1 MVRTIAFASGKGGV
15 GKTSISVNCAIT
27 LVRMGY
33 KVALLDA
40 DFGMANSHIMM
51 DQKVEYTLQDLLE
64 NGKSLD
70 DIICDTPSGVKL
82 IPGGSGV
89 IELLNLD
96 SSRRWEI
103 IKSLSPLEEQLDF
116 LLVDTPAGGSDA
128 SIEFA
133 SACNN
138 VVVVLV
144 GEPTSFMDAY
154 SFIKAIHME
163 KNYNRISV
171 LVNLASSSKDA
182 KSSFDSFKSI
192 VTKFLDIQLDY
203 VGWLPN
209 SNVLKNSILARK
221 PVALATTPQDKVL
234 NQGVTQIS
242 DAIIQLEP
250 QTSNGVEF
258 FKTQGS

>member
-70 DIICDTPSGVKL
+70 DIIYDTPSGVKL

-133 SACNN
+133 AACNN

-171 LVNLASSSKDA
+171 LVNLASCSKDA

>member
-33 KVALLDA
+33 NVGLFDA
-40 DFGMANSHIMM
+40 DFGMANTHIMM
-51 DQKVEYTLQDLLE
+51 DQKVEHTLQDLLE
-64 NGKSLD
+64 NGKSID

-103 IKSLSPLEEQLDF
+103 IKSLHPLEEQLDF

-133 SACNN
+133 AACNN

-154 SFIKAIHME
+154 SFIKAIHLE
-163 KNYNRISV
+163 KNYDSVSV
-171 LVNLASSSKDA
+171 LVNLAASAIDA

-192 VTKFLDIQLDY
+192 VTKFLDIQLEY

-221 PVALATTPQDKVL
+221 PVALAKNTQDKIL
-234 NQGVTQIS
+234 IQGLKQIS
-242 DAIIQLEP
+242 DTIIQLDP

-258 FKTQGS
+258 FKT

>member
-33 KVALLDA
+33 RVALLDA

-51 DQKVEYTLQDLLE
+51 DQKVEHTLQDLLE
-64 NGKSLD
+64 NGRSID
-70 DIICDTPSGVKL
+70 DIICDTPSGLKL

-89 IELLNLD
+89 IELLNLN

-103 IKSLSPLEEQLDF
+103 IKSLAPLEEQLDF
-116 LLVDTPAGGSDA
+116 LLVDTPAGGSDS

-133 SACNN
+133 AACNN
-138 VVVVLV
+138 VVVVLI

-154 SFIKAIHME
+154 SFIKAIHLE
-163 KNYNRISV
+163 KNYDSVSV
-171 LVNLASSSKDA
+171 LVNLASSSKEA
-182 KSSFDSFKSI
+182 KNSFDSFKSI
-192 VTKFLDIQLDY
+192 VTKFLDIQLEY

-209 SNVLKNSILARK
+209 SNVLKSSILARK
-221 PVALATTPQDKVL
+221 PVALATTPLDKTL
-234 NQGVTQIS
+234 NQGLKQIS

-258 FKTQGS
+258 FKE

>member
-33 KVALLDA
+33 KVALFDA

-51 DQKVEYTLQDLLE
+51 DQKVEHTLQDLLE
-64 NGKSLD
+64 NGQSIE
-70 DIICDTPSGVKL
+70 DIICDTPSGLKL

-116 LLVDTPAGGSDA
+116 LIVDTPAGGSDA

-133 SACNN
+133 AACNN

-154 SFIKAIHME
+154 SFIKAIHLE
-163 KNYNRISV
+163 KSYESVSV
-171 LVNLASSSKDA
+171 LVNLASSSKEA
-182 KSSFDSFKSI
+182 KASFDSFKTI
-192 VTKFLDIQLDY
+192 VTKFLDIQLEY

-209 SNVLKNSILARK
+209 SNVLKSSILARK
-221 PVALATTPQDKVL
+221 PVALARTPQDKTFNL
-234 NQGVTQIS
+234 GLKQIS
-242 DAIIQLEP
+242 DAIIQLDP

-258 FKTQGS
+258 FKTQGT

>member
-1 MVRTIAFASGKGGV
+1 M
-15 GKTSISVNCAIT
+15 
-27 LVRMGY
+27 
-33 KVALLDA
+33 
-40 DFGMANSHIMM
+40 
-51 DQKVEYTLQDLLE
+51 
-64 NGKSLD
+64 
-70 DIICDTPSGVKL
+70 

-103 IKSLSPLEEQLDF
+103 IKSLTPLEEQLDF
-116 LLVDTPAGGSDA
+116 LLVDTPAGGSDS

-133 SACNN
+133 AACNN

-154 SFIKAIHME
+154 SFIKAIHLE
-163 KNYNRISV
+163 KNYDSVSV
-171 LVNLASSSKDA
+171 LVNLASSSKEA

-192 VTKFLDIQLDY
+192 VTKFLDIQLEY

-234 NQGVTQIS
+234 IHGLKQIS

-258 FKTQGS
+258 FKAQGS

>member
-51 DQKVEYTLQDLLE
+51 DQKVEHTLQDLLE
-64 NGKSLD
+64 NGQSID
-70 DIICDTPSGVKL
+70 DIICDTPSGLKL

-103 IKSLSPLEEQLDF
+103 IKSLSPLEEHLDF

-133 SACNN
+133 AACNN

-154 SFIKAIHME
+154 SFIKAIHLE
-163 KNYNRISV
+163 KNYDSVSV
-171 LVNLASSSKDA
+171 LVNLASSSKEA
-182 KSSFDSFKSI
+182 KASFDSFKSI
-192 VTKFLDIQLDY
+192 VTKFLDIQLEY

-221 PVALATTPQDKVL
+221 PVALAKTPQDKTL
-234 NQGVTQIS
+234 NLGLKQIS

-258 FKTQGS
+258 FKTQGA

>member
-1 MVRTIAFASGKGGV
+1 
-15 GKTSISVNCAIT
+15 
-27 LVRMGY
+27 
-33 KVALLDA
+33 
-40 DFGMANSHIMM
+40 MM
-51 DQKVEYTLQDLLE
+51 DQKVEHTLQDLLE
-64 NGKSLD
+64 NGRSID
-70 DIICDTPSGVKL
+70 DIICDTPSGLKL

-103 IKSLSPLEEQLDF
+103 IKSLDPLEEQLDF
-116 LLVDTPAGGSDA
+116 LLVDTPAGGSDS

-133 SACNN
+133 AACNN

-154 SFIKAIHME
+154 SFIKAIHLE
-163 KNYNRISV
+163 KNYDSVSV

-192 VTKFLDIQLDY
+192 VTKFLDIQLEY

-209 SNVLKNSILARK
+209 SNVLKNSIVARK
-221 PVALATTPQDKVL
+221 PVALTTTPQDKVL
-234 NQGVTQIS
+234 IHGLKQIS
-242 DAIIQLEP
+242 NAIIQLEP

-258 FKTQGS
+258 FKMQGT

>member
-1 MVRTIAFASGKGGV
+1 
-15 GKTSISVNCAIT
+15 
-27 LVRMGY
+27 
-33 KVALLDA
+33 
-40 DFGMANSHIMM
+40 MM

-103 IKSLSPLEEQLDF
+103 IKSLSPLEEQIDF

-133 SACNN
+133 AACNN

-192 VTKFLDIQLDY
+192 VTKFLDIQLEY

>member
-15 GKTSISVNCAIT
+15 GKTSISVNCAIN
-27 LVRMGY
+27 LVSMGY

-51 DQKVEYTLQDLLE
+51 DQKVEFTLQDLLE
-64 NGKSLD
+64 NGKSID

-133 SACNN
+133 AACNN

-154 SFIKAIHME
+154 AFIKALSIE
-163 KNYNRISV
+163 KNINSV
-171 LVNLASSSKDA
+171 
-182 KSSFDSFKSI
+182 SI
-192 VTKFLDIQLDY
+192 VVNMANDAADALNSYNSFQKIVLKFLSIDLKF
-203 VGWLPN
+203 VGWLPQ
-209 SNVLKNSILARK
+209 SKAISNSIVARK
-221 PVALATTPQDKVL
+221 PFVL
-234 NQGVTQIS
+234 NKKENNKLSIRIAEILQKVRESGPVN
-242 DAIIQLEP
+242 
-250 QTSNGVEF
+250 SNSIKF
-258 FKTQGS
+258 FDK